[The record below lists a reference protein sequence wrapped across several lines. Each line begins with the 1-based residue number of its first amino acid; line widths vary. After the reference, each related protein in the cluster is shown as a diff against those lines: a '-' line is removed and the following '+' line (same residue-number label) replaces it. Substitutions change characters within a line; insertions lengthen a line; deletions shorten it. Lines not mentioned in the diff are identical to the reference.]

1 MYRLS
6 EILIL
11 DLILLVLS
19 SFFGIEGLI
28 KVFVIELFYT
38 LLWIG
43 GRV

>member
-6 EILIL
+6 EVLIL

-43 GRV
+43 SRV